1 MTQTRINIRTLVNS
15 SGIRRERREGREVI
29 VVPSATLPDNIV
41 MNGIRY
47 PSEEIE
53 KSFMGLN
60 NTPAPLGHPLM
71 AGKFLSAYD
80 PRAIPKNSIGA
91 WNENVRRENGRVF
104 IDKVIDVEFA
114 NQLESGRKVLNA
126 IEQGKP
132 IHTSTGLLA
141 VLRPVSNVDGVKSD
155 AVDMVFDHDAI
166 LLDVD
171 GAATPE
177 QGVGMLVNSATDL
190 NGNSVDVVNSALE
203 DAERELDWA
212 VEQASRAVEKLE
224 KVPLLEKIKSAI
236 IDAIRG
242 GEKAPTTIEK
252 ESEMT
257 VTKEQFDALAQQVT
271 DMQAGIAT
279 TVANSIQ
286 LAVQPLID
294 AQTAVAN
301 AAKATE
307 DAELATLRAQIVAG
321 HLMNAEAAGEL
332 TINSARALASTLK
345 TRPAAALS
353 NRMAEPGSAPA
364 YSIPD

>member
-1 MTQTRINIRTLVNS
+1 MKQTRINIRALVNA

-29 VVPSATLPDNIV
+29 IVSSATLPDGIV
-41 MNGIRY
+41 MKGIRY
-47 PSEEIE
+47 PAEEIE
-53 KSFMGLN
+53 KSYAGLN
-60 NTPAPLGHPLM
+60 NTPAPLGHPTL
-71 AGKFLSAYD
+71 GGRFLSASD
-80 PRAIPKNSIGA
+80 PRAVARNSIGA
-91 WNENVRRENGRVF
+91 WNENVRRENGRVLV
-104 IDKVIDVEFA
+104 DKVIDVEFA
-114 NQLESGRKVLNA
+114 KQLEGGRAVLNA
-126 IEQGKP
+126 IDAGEP

-141 VLRPVSNVDGVKSD
+141 ILRPVSNTVGVKSD

-166 LLDVD
+166 LIGEK

-190 NGNSVDVVNSALE
+190 DGNTVDVVNSALE
-203 DAERELDWA
+203 DAERELNSA
-212 VEQASRAVEKLE
+212 VEHASREVEKLE
-224 KVPLLEKIKSAI
+224 KVPLLAKITSAI
-236 IDAIRG
+236 MNAIRG
-242 GEKAPTTIEK
+242 EENAPSTIEK

-286 LAVQPLID
+286 AAVQPLID

-345 TRPAAALS
+345 ARPAAALS